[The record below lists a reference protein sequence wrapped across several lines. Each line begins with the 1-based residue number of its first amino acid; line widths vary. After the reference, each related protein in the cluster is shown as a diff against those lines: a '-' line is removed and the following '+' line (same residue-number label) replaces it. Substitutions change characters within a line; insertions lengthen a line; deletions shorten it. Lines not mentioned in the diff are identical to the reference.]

1 MDAAVR
7 VVCEQCEK
15 VHHAVDAGS
24 DTAQIIAIVCSKVLR
39 STRHEIR
46 HFADVLSSQSLG
58 SVVRA
63 SSKSSVAES
72 VARLQ
77 RGRLATPHQPISAEL
92 RGHVTASRSSSS
104 SSSSVVGA
112 GGGCNAVVVGMMMMR
127 FAHMFLEVE
136 VAAESA
142 RADGAREWLDGAV
155 CVHVKR
161 QVVHLTV
168 DNTTT
173 FSKWLDGA
181 LVHKVSRTYC
191 NLFN

>member
-1 MDAAVR
+1 
-7 VVCEQCEK
+7 
-15 VHHAVDAGS
+15 
-24 DTAQIIAIVCSKVLR
+24 
-39 STRHEIR
+39 
-46 HFADVLSSQSLG
+46 
-58 SVVRA
+58 VRA

-104 SSSSVVGA
+104 SSVVG

-142 RADGAREWLDGAV
+142 RADDAREWLDGAV
-155 CVHVKR
+155 RVHVKR

-168 DNTTT
+168 DDTTT

-181 LVHKVSRTYC
+181 LVHKVSSTYC
-191 NLFN
+191 NLSNWMNPTQALQTHHV

>member
-15 VHHAVDAGS
+15 VPHAVDAGS

-63 SSKSSVAES
+63 SSKSSLAES

-92 RGHVTASRSSSS
+92 RGHVTASSS
-104 SSSSVVGA
+104 SSSSVVGGG

-142 RADGAREWLDGAV
+142 RADDARERLDGAV
-155 CVHVKR
+155 RVHVKR

-181 LVHKVSRTYC
+181 LVHKVNRTYC
-191 NLFN
+191 NLSN

>member
-1 MDAAVR
+1 MDAAGR

-15 VHHAVDAGS
+15 VPHAVDAGS

-63 SSKSSVAES
+63 SSKTSLAES

-92 RGHVTASRSSSS
+92 RGHVTASSSSS

-142 RADGAREWLDGAV
+142 RADGARERLDGAV
-155 CVHVKR
+155 RVHVKR

-181 LVHKVSRTYC
+181 LVHKVSSTYC
-191 NLFN
+191 NLSN

>member
-7 VVCEQCEK
+7 VVGEQCEK
-15 VHHAVDAGS
+15 VPHAVDAGS

-46 HFADVLSSQSLG
+46 HFADVLISQSLG

-92 RGHVTASRSSSS
+92 RGHVTASSSS
-104 SSSSVVGA
+104 SSSSVVG

-155 CVHVKR
+155 RVHVKR

-173 FSKWLDGA
+173 FSNGLTA
-181 LVHKVSRTYC
+181 LWFIK
-191 NLFN
+191 